1 MRDSISYVVANSFNT
16 VYSMDMRNLKK
27 YFSRINTISL
37 EQIGLVI
44 SRIKK
49 GL

>member
-1 MRDSISYVVANSFNT
+1 MRDSISYAIANSFNT
-16 VYSMDMRNLKK
+16 VYSMDIGNLKK

-37 EQIGLVI
+37 EQIGFVI
-44 SRIKK
+44 SRVKK